1 MKNKA
6 YLVVCFIIVVCMVLT
21 TGCSTGT
28 AVPSTGTAVPS
39 TGGNISQ
46 LTASPEQG
54 APTEQSKLKT
64 LILAVDPDYETF
76 DPGRAYEVYA
86 DLAIHPCYDT
96 LLMYKGGDT
105 STLVMDGAES
115 YQISDDGLTYTFQLL
130 PGQHFS
136 SGREVTAADYQW
148 SIERGRNLKGN
159 AAFMTDNIASVTT
172 DGNYTLIIKL
182 TNPDAAFLTKLT
194 YGLFAAIDKD
204 VAMANGATGDANAAT
219 TDTARDWF
227 NYHSAGSGPYMIDS
241 FIPTTGFTMVRN
253 PYYSGTAP
261 YYDKIIVKVV
271 TDTSSQLMLVKAGD
285 VDIAMN
291 VDPSQVSSLVGVAGI
306 DVHHSLTASTAFII
320 MNRSTQYGPISNP
333 LVQQAVR
340 YALDYKGI
348 LTLASEGTCVPV
360 GPFPVGFA
368 GSLPCY
374 NDPASLQDLD
384 KARSLMAQAGYA
396 SGFTVDFIVPTWNIL
411 GVDYVTLAQKI
422 QADLA
427 GIGIT
432 VKIDAQ
438 DPSVAQETY
447 RNGQQPMGLRM
458 WGPDYPDNTSQLAFL
473 PGYNVGLRANW
484 TEAMDPEL
492 AAEGKQ
498 AEVLSDATARNA
510 LFNKIAN
517 EMQADSPFV
526 FLMQFATSYVTRAGI
541 TGADYSN
548 RYVLDLRTVAGE

>member
-1 MKNKA
+1 MKKKA
-6 YLVVCFIIVVCMVLT
+6 YLVLCFLLAVCMVLT

-28 AVPSTGTAVPS
+28 AVPSTG
-39 TGGNISQ
+39 GNISEP
-46 LTASPEQG
+46 TATPEQG

-64 LILAVDPDYETF
+64 FIIAVDPDYETF

-86 DLAIHPCYDT
+86 DLALHSCYNT

-105 STLVMDGAES
+105 TTLVMDGAES
-115 YQISDDGLTYTFQLL
+115 YKISDDSLTYTFQLL

-159 AAFMTDNIASVTT
+159 AAFMTDNLDAVTT
-172 DGNYTLIIKL
+172 DGKYTLIIKL
-182 TNPDAAFLTKLT
+182 TNPDGAFLTKLT

-204 VAMANGATGDANAAT
+204 VAEANGATGDANAAK
-219 TDTARDWF
+219 TDTSKEWF
-227 NYHSAGSGPYMIDS
+227 NNHSVGSGPYMIDS

-253 PYYSGTAP
+253 PYYSGTPP

-271 TDTSSQLMLVKAGD
+271 TDVSSQLMMVKAND
-285 VDIAMN
+285 VDISMN
-291 VDPSQVSSLVGVAGI
+291 VDPSQAISLEGAAGI
-306 DVHHSLTASTAFII
+306 EVHHSLTASTAFII
-320 MNRSTQYGPISNP
+320 MNRSTKYGPVSDP

-348 LTLASEGTCVPV
+348 LTLASKGTKVPV
-360 GPFPVGFA
+360 GPFPEGFA
-368 GSLPCY
+368 GSLPGY
-374 NDPASLQDLD
+374 DDPASLRDLD
-384 KARSLMAQAGYA
+384 KARSLMAKAGYA
-396 SGFTVDFIVPTWNIL
+396 DGFTVDFIVPTWNIL

-427 GIGIT
+427 EVGIT
-432 VKIDAQ
+432 VKIVAQ

-458 WGPDYPDNTSQLAFL
+458 WGPDYPDNSSQLAFL
-473 PGYNVGLRANW
+473 PGYNVGKRANW
-484 TEAMDPEL
+484 TEEMNSKL
-492 AAEGKQ
+492 AAKGHQ
-498 AEVLSDATARNA
+498 AEVLSDEKARNV
-510 LFNKIAN
+510 LFNEIAN

-526 FLMQFATSYVTRAGI
+526 FLMQFATTYVTRAGT

-548 RYVLDLRTVAGE
+548 RYVIDLRTVAGK